1 MRNERT
7 RNALPVH
14 LLSFILLASFLLLAG
29 CGSTTTTTAAPSTT
43 AAPATTA
50 APSTTA
56 AEPSTTTTAA
66 AATTCNVFAAASLTK
81 TFPDIQAAFKEANPQ
96 YANVEFVNNFQGTDA
111 LVAQIEQGAP
121 ADVFAAASTKYGKQ
135 LADKGLTETPVNF
148 CQNKLIVI
156 LPANNPGGISSLED
170 LAASGKKIAIGSES
184 VPVGTYTRTVL
195 KNLSTG
201 FGADYAD
208 KIMANVVTQA
218 EKVTAITSSV
228 TLGEVDAGFVYATDA
243 TAAKDKVKVLDIANE
258 FQSDPL
264 PTYPIAVVKTNQSG
278 DVAQAFIDFV
288 LSDAGQKVLQQYDF
302 LPKP

>member
-1 MRNERT
+1 MINGRDRT
-7 RNALPVH
+7 TLPIGLLAIIL
-14 LLSFILLASFLLLAG
+14 LLSLCLAG
-29 CGSTTTTTAAPSTT
+29 CGSTTTTAAATTT
-43 AAPATTA
+43 AAPTT
-50 APSTTA
+50 T

-66 AATTCNVFAAASLTK
+66 AATTCNVFAAASLSK
-81 TFPDIQAAFKEANPQ
+81 AFPDIQTAFKKANPQ

-135 LADKGLTETPVNF
+135 LADKGLTEAPLNF

-156 LPANNPGGISSLED
+156 LPANNPGGITSLED
-170 LAASGKKIAIGSES
+170 LVASGKKIAIGSET

-195 KNLSTG
+195 KNLSAS
-201 FGADYAD
+201 FGADYTD

-228 TLGEVDAGFVYATDA
+228 TLGEVDAGFVYVTDA
-243 TAAKDKVKVLDIANE
+243 TAAKDKVTVLDIPNE

-278 DVAQAFIDFV
+278 EVAQAFIDFV
-288 LSDAGQKVLQQYDF
+288 LGDEGQKILQRYDF